1 MAQELRVDI
10 TVDDKG
16 SMVVKRFGQSAEK
29 SMAKVERSAKAARKS
44 ALKLKL
50 AFAGLTATGGY
61 LFTKFT
67 GITDQYTQL
76 DNRLKL
82 VTGSTEQLDRVSAA
96 LYDTAQDTFTSYA
109 DTVELYAGV
118 ARATSELTDEYGR
131 QLLTEQE
138 LVAFTGDLNRA
149 MLVSGASQEA
159 AANATRQMI
168 QALEGGVVRAEEYN
182 SILENTPRILK
193 AVASGMGVSMGEL
206 RQQMLAGEL
215 TAQRFVEAF
224 QEGAKDI
231 AAEFDSTERT
241 ARQAMTTLGNTLR
254 DIIDDADDTKGAT
267 AGITKAIIELR
278 DTIEKNRKSIL
289 ALFTGM
295 IDAGGRVVEVT
306 GDIIDRVRLLSGW
319 AAGVISLD
327 DALFGDADTMFAGID
342 SGLQIIE
349 RRIADTSGQIAMLEL
364 SMRGLQNAP
373 ANSRLGKRYAEWS
386 AEVERLRGELQRLE
400 TQRNALIKQ
409 EQKAQQIGE
418 ELAKTSDTQV
428 AVTVDLATE
437 TETAEKAIKK
447 TTKETVNYDNA
458 LQDAFGS
465 VDRFSQSL
473 SDLDKTTH
481 AYYAELGKKVPV
493 DSWLLKAQDAP
504 EVAARAMAALEEQ
517 TEQSAFVFQEQWD
530 NAFENFQS
538 YLSDALMNWQ
548 WSWDSMLDIAKRAL
562 ADIVSAFVTSGLREL
577 VGSIFADAEGISISG
592 LTGGGPASGIA
603 STVAGTIANALGL
616 PSIKD
621 IGASVAAALGIGG
634 GSATAGLTAGTQ
646 LALLEGTYGPAAA
659 AASGGAAS
667 GGIGAGLGAA
677 APWAAGAAGI
687 AAMFSLGGVFGRGE
701 KVPWVD
707 RLTQTGTTPSSLAEA
722 GLTDQITLISNAMR
736 DNLTPALHG
745 AESIAL
751 DAANGL
757 LVTGNTIATTV
768 GNWEQG
774 TERVVKS
781 TRQTIYAF
789 DAASGRW
796 VETGVSMDYLAEK
809 FETLTAT
816 TDMSDE
822 ATARMIATQAGYP
835 ALADEI
841 ILATRGQEEAATLM
855 TRSMTVLSAQ
865 TGLNNTDVV
874 ALTEKMNLLSES
886 TGLTTEEIVAQ
897 TAEQYNLTEQTDLL
911 RRAYESQKGPTEEL
925 TSMMGDLTRE
935 AGLSESQISGL
946 IGEMFEWQSATGRS
960 TSEIARQIAEQHKVP
975 GAVDALIAAYE
986 AQYETVEGLAGAM
999 TSMEAAIRRASEVAR
1014 TTDWTPTARPASA
1027 ETSYAIG
1034 TDYVPR
1040 TGLYQLHQGEAVI
1053 PAKYNRGGL
1062 DSESRQL
1069 LGVIAV
1075 ASKQQLKILK
1085 RFEYL
1090 GIPQSTRQAVA

>member
-10 TVDDKG
+10 TVDDNG
-16 SMVVKRFGQSAEK
+16 SMVVRRFGDTA
-29 SMAKVERSAKAARKS
+29 ERSMGKVNKSTLTVDKAVKRLSVAW
-44 ALKLKL
+44 
-50 AFAGLTATGGY
+50 AGLTATGGY
-61 LFTKFT
+61 LLTKFT

-82 VTGSTEQLDRVSAA
+82 VTGSSEQLNRVSEA
-96 LYDTAQDTFTSYA
+96 LYNTAQDTFTSYA

-182 SILENTPRILK
+182 SILEKTPRILK

-224 QEGAKDI
+224 QDGAKDI

-241 ARQAMTTLGNTLR
+241 ARQAMTILGNTLR
-254 DIIDDADDTKGAT
+254 GIIDEADDTTNAT
-267 AGITKAIIELR
+267 AGITEAIIELR
-278 DTIEKNRKSIL
+278 DTIEENREEIL
-289 ALFTGM
+289 AVF
-295 IDAGGRVVEVT
+295 AGLLESTNSLVEKLPTVVNHLGTMTEKVKNT
-306 GDIIDRVRLLSGW
+306 Y
-319 AAGVISLD
+319 
-327 DALFGDADTMFAGID
+327 DALPPWMWNVGIGGAIIGGKKGTAVLA
-342 SGLQIIE
+342 SLGLF
-349 RRIADTSGQIAMLEL
+349 
-364 SMRGLQNAP
+364 
-373 ANSRLGKRYAEWS
+373 
-386 AEVERLRGELQRLE
+386 
-400 TQRNALIKQ
+400 
-409 EQKAQQIGE
+409 
-418 ELAKTSDTQV
+418 AKTMADIEDETTAIGQSNSIIAIALEKVFGKVEKSAKITGGSLMDYAIATQESI
-428 AVTVDLATE
+428 APTETLAE
-437 TETAEKAIKK
+437 ASEQLAGQLTETAKKAIKK

-538 YLSDALMNWQ
+538 YLSDALMTWQ

-707 RLTQTGTTPSSLAEA
+707 RLTQTGATPSSLAEA

-736 DNLTPALHG
+736 DNLSPALHG

-897 TAEQYNLTEQTDLL
+897 TAEQYNLSEQTDLL

-960 TSEIARQIAEQHKVP
+960 TFEIARQIAEQHKVP
-975 GAVDALIAAYE
+975 GAVDALIAAYN
-986 AQYETVEGLAGAM
+986 AQYEQVEGLAGAM
-999 TSMEAAIRRASEVAR
+999 TSMEAAIRRAAEVAR

>member
-10 TVDDKG
+10 TVDDNG
-16 SMVVKRFGQSAEK
+16 SMVVRRFGDTA
-29 SMAKVERSAKAARKS
+29 ERSMGKVNKSTLTVDKAVKRLSVAW
-44 ALKLKL
+44 
-50 AFAGLTATGGY
+50 AGLTATGGY
-61 LFTKFT
+61 LLTKFT

-82 VTGSTEQLDRVSAA
+82 VTGSSEQLNRVSEA
-96 LYDTAQDTFTSYA
+96 LYNTAQDTFTSYA

-193 AVASGMGVSMGEL
+193 AVADGMGVSMGEL

-224 QEGAKDI
+224 QDGAKDI
-231 AAEFDSTERT
+231 AAEFDNTERT

-267 AGITKAIIELR
+267 AGITKTIIELR
-278 DTIEKNRKSIL
+278 DTIEENREEIL
-289 ALFTGM
+289 AVF
-295 IDAGGRVVEVT
+295 AGLLESTTSLVEKLPTVVGHLGTMTEKVKKT
-306 GDIIDRVRLLSGW
+306 Y
-319 AAGVISLD
+319 
-327 DALFGDADTMFAGID
+327 DALPSWMWNVGIGGAIIGGKKGTAVLA
-342 SGLQIIE
+342 SLGLF
-349 RRIADTSGQIAMLEL
+349 
-364 SMRGLQNAP
+364 
-373 ANSRLGKRYAEWS
+373 
-386 AEVERLRGELQRLE
+386 
-400 TQRNALIKQ
+400 
-409 EQKAQQIGE
+409 
-418 ELAKTSDTQV
+418 AKTMADIEDETTAIGQSNSIIAIALEKVFGKVEKSAKITGGSLMDYAIATQESI
-428 AVTVDLATE
+428 APTEKLAE
-437 TETAEKAIKK
+437 ASGGLARQLTETAEKAIKK

-481 AYYAELGKKVPV
+481 AYYAELGKEVPA

-592 LTGGGPASGIA
+592 LTGGGGPASGIA

-616 PSIKD
+616 PSVSE

-667 GGIGAGLGAA
+667 GGIGAGLAAA

-687 AAMFSLGGVFGRGE
+687 AAMFGLGGVFGRGE

-707 RLTQTGTTPSSLAEA
+707 RLTQTGATPSSLAEA

-822 ATARMIATQAGYP
+822 AAARMIATQAGYP

-886 TGLTTEEIVAQ
+886 TGLTIEEIVAQ

-975 GAVDALIAAYE
+975 GAVDALIAAYN
-986 AQYETVEGLAGAM
+986 AQYEQVEGLAGAM
-999 TSMEAAIRRASEVAR
+999 TSMEAAIRRAAEVAR
-1014 TTDWTPTARPASA
+1014 TTNWTPTARPASGEA
-1027 ETSYAIG
+1027 SYAIG
-1034 TDYVPR
+1034 TEYVPR

-1085 RFEYL
+1085 RFEYI
-1090 GIPQSTRQAVA
+1090 GIPTSARQAVA

>member
-10 TVDDKG
+10 TVDDNG
-16 SMVVKRFGQSAEK
+16 SMVVKRFGDNA
-29 SMAKVERSAKAARKS
+29 ERSMGKVNKSTLTVDKAVKRLSVAW
-44 ALKLKL
+44 
-50 AFAGLTATGGY
+50 AGLTATGGY
-61 LFTKFT
+61 LLTKFT

-82 VTGSTEQLDRVSAA
+82 VTGSSEQLNRVSEA
-96 LYDTAQDTFTSYA
+96 LYNTAQDTFTSYA

-224 QEGAKDI
+224 QDGAKDI
-231 AAEFDSTERT
+231 AAEFDTTERT

-254 DIIDDADDTKGAT
+254 GIIDDADDTKGAT
-267 AGITKAIIELR
+267 AAITEAIIELR
-278 DTIEKNRKSIL
+278 DTIEENREEIL
-289 ALFTGM
+289 AVFDGLLESTTSLVEKLPT
-295 IDAGGRVVEVT
+295 VVGHLGTMTEKVKNT
-306 GDIIDRVRLLSGW
+306 Y
-319 AAGVISLD
+319 
-327 DALFGDADTMFAGID
+327 DALPSWMWNVGIGGAIIGGKKGTAVLA
-342 SGLQIIE
+342 SLGLF
-349 RRIADTSGQIAMLEL
+349 
-364 SMRGLQNAP
+364 
-373 ANSRLGKRYAEWS
+373 
-386 AEVERLRGELQRLE
+386 
-400 TQRNALIKQ
+400 
-409 EQKAQQIGE
+409 
-418 ELAKTSDTQV
+418 AKTMADIEDETTAIGQSNSIVAIALEKVFGKVEKSAKITGGSLMDYAIATQESI
-428 AVTVDLATE
+428 APTETLAE
-437 TETAEKAIKK
+437 ASGGLAGQLTETAEKAIKK
-447 TTKETVNYDNA
+447 TTKETINYDNA

-504 EVAARAMAALEEQ
+504 EVAERAMAALEEQ

-538 YLSDALMNWQ
+538 YLSDALMTWQ

-577 VGSIFADAEGISISG
+577 VGSIFADEKAFSISG
-592 LTGGGPASGIA
+592 IFDSGGGGGGPASGIA

-616 PSIKD
+616 PSVSE

-667 GGIGAGLGAA
+667 GGIGAGLAAA

-687 AAMFSLGGVFGRGE
+687 LAMLSLGGLFGGNDRGA
-701 KVPWVD
+701 D
-707 RLTQTGTTPSSLAEA
+707 FA
-722 GLTDQITLISNAMR
+722 D
-736 DNLTPALHG
+736 
-745 AESIAL
+745 IATNL
-751 DAANGL
+751 DAATLSAAGFNDKLQQVGKTSL
-757 LVTGNTIATTV
+757 PDMV
-768 GNWEQG
+768 GNLNEFDRVSIDLNTNLVYLKQSGWQASSETGALIYKIDSLSGQLIETGIDTNDLMQRMVDLSAGTDLTVDAVARMVAEQAG
-774 TERVVKS
+774 LPGLNDEL
-781 TRQTIYAF
+781 
-789 DAASGRW
+789 AASYLELAN
-796 VETGVSMDYLAEK
+796 VTSAAAAETMRAADLSI
-809 FETLTAT
+809 TA
-816 TDMSDE
+816 
-822 ATARMIATQAGYP
+822 
-835 ALADEI
+835 
-841 ILATRGQEEAATLM
+841 
-855 TRSMTVLSAQ
+855 
-865 TGLNNTDVV
+865 
-874 ALTEKMNLLSES
+874 
-886 TGLTTEEIVAQ
+886 
-897 TAEQYNLTEQTDLL
+897 
-911 RRAYESQKGPTEEL
+911 
-925 TSMMGDLTRE
+925 
-935 AGLSESQISGL
+935 
-946 IGEMFEWQSATGRS
+946 
-960 TSEIARQIAEQHKVP
+960 
-975 GAVDALIAAYE
+975 
-986 AQYETVEGLAGAM
+986 
-999 TSMEAAIRRASEVAR
+999 ASEAHR
-1014 TTDWTPTARPASA
+1014 AWDRYYEQNPENGTPISEPTTPQPDGYLWPGFAK
-1027 ETSYAIG
+1027 G

>member
-10 TVDDKG
+10 TVDDNG
-16 SMVVKRFGQSAEK
+16 SMVVRRFGDTA
-29 SMAKVERSAKAARKS
+29 ERSMGKVNKSTLTVDKAVKRLSVAW
-44 ALKLKL
+44 
-50 AFAGLTATGGY
+50 AGLTATGGY
-61 LFTKFT
+61 LLTKFT

-82 VTGSTEQLDRVSAA
+82 VTGSSEQLNRVSEA
-96 LYDTAQDTFTSYA
+96 LYNTAQDTFTSYA

-182 SILENTPRILK
+182 SILEKTPRILK

-224 QEGAKDI
+224 QDGAKDI

-241 ARQAMTTLGNTLR
+241 ARQAMTILGNTLR
-254 DIIDDADDTKGAT
+254 GIIDEADDTTNAT
-267 AGITKAIIELR
+267 AGITEAIIELR
-278 DTIEKNRKSIL
+278 DTIEENREEIL
-289 ALFTGM
+289 AVF
-295 IDAGGRVVEVT
+295 AGLLESTNSLVEKLPTVVNHLGTMTEKVKNT
-306 GDIIDRVRLLSGW
+306 Y
-319 AAGVISLD
+319 
-327 DALFGDADTMFAGID
+327 DALPPWMWNVGIGGAIIGGKKGTAVLA
-342 SGLQIIE
+342 SLGLF
-349 RRIADTSGQIAMLEL
+349 
-364 SMRGLQNAP
+364 
-373 ANSRLGKRYAEWS
+373 
-386 AEVERLRGELQRLE
+386 
-400 TQRNALIKQ
+400 
-409 EQKAQQIGE
+409 
-418 ELAKTSDTQV
+418 AKTMADIEDETTAIGQSNSIIAIALEKVFGKVEKSAKITGGSLMDYAIATQESI
-428 AVTVDLATE
+428 APTETLAE
-437 TETAEKAIKK
+437 ASEQLAGQLTETAKKAIKK

-538 YLSDALMNWQ
+538 YLSDALMTWQ

-577 VGSIFADAEGISISG
+577 VGSIFADEKAFSISG
-592 LTGGGPASGIA
+592 IFDSGGGGGGPASGIA

-707 RLTQTGTTPSSLAEA
+707 RLTQTGATPSSLAEA

-736 DNLTPALHG
+736 DNLSPALHG

-822 ATARMIATQAGYP
+822 AAARMIATQAGYP

-897 TAEQYNLTEQTDLL
+897 TAEQYNLSEQTDLL

-960 TSEIARQIAEQHKVP
+960 TFEIARQIAEQHKVP
-975 GAVDALIAAYE
+975 GAVDALIAAYN
-986 AQYETVEGLAGAM
+986 AQYEQVEGLAGAM
-999 TSMEAAIRRASEVAR
+999 TSMEAAIRRAAEVAR

-1027 ETSYAIG
+1027 EASYAIG

-1085 RFEYL
+1085 RFEYI
-1090 GIPQSTRQAVA
+1090 GIPTSARQAVA

>member
-10 TVDDKG
+10 TVDDNG
-16 SMVVKRFGQSAEK
+16 SMVVRRFGDTA
-29 SMAKVERSAKAARKS
+29 ERSMGKVNKSTLTVDKAVKRLSVAW
-44 ALKLKL
+44 
-50 AFAGLTATGGY
+50 AGLTATGGY
-61 LFTKFT
+61 LLTKFT

-82 VTGSTEQLDRVSAA
+82 VTGSSEQLNRVSEA
-96 LYDTAQDTFTSYA
+96 LYNTAQDTFTSYA

-159 AANATRQMI
+159 AANSTRQMI

-224 QEGAKDI
+224 QDGAKDI
-231 AAEFDSTERT
+231 AAEFDTTERT

-254 DIIDDADDTKGAT
+254 GIIDDADDTKGAT
-267 AGITKAIIELR
+267 AAITEAIIELR
-278 DTIEKNRKSIL
+278 DTIEENREEIL
-289 ALFTGM
+289 AVFDGLLESTTSLVEKLPT
-295 IDAGGRVVEVT
+295 VVGHLGTMTEKVKNT
-306 GDIIDRVRLLSGW
+306 Y
-319 AAGVISLD
+319 
-327 DALFGDADTMFAGID
+327 DALPSWMWNVGIGGAIIGGKKGTAVLA
-342 SGLQIIE
+342 SLGLF
-349 RRIADTSGQIAMLEL
+349 
-364 SMRGLQNAP
+364 
-373 ANSRLGKRYAEWS
+373 
-386 AEVERLRGELQRLE
+386 
-400 TQRNALIKQ
+400 
-409 EQKAQQIGE
+409 
-418 ELAKTSDTQV
+418 AKTMADIEDETTAIGQSNSIV
-428 AVTVDLATE
+428 AIALEKVFGKVEKSAKITGGSLMDYAIATE
-437 TETAEKAIKK
+437 ESIAPTETLAEASGGLAGQLTETAEKAIKK

-538 YLSDALMNWQ
+538 YLSDALMNWE

-577 VGSIFADAEGISISG
+577 VGSIFADEKAFSISG
-592 LTGGGPASGIA
+592 IFDSGGGGGGPVSGLA

-667 GGIGAGLGAA
+667 GGIGAGLAAA

-707 RLTQTGTTPSSLAEA
+707 RLTQTGATPSSLAEA

-822 ATARMIATQAGYP
+822 AAARMIATQAGYP

-874 ALTEKMNLLSES
+874 ALTEKMNLLSDS
-886 TGLTTEEIVAQ
+886 TGLTIEEIVAQ

-911 RRAYESQKGPTEEL
+911 RRAYESQKRPTEEL

-935 AGLSESQISGL
+935 AGLSESKISDL

-986 AQYETVEGLAGAM
+986 AQYEPVEGLAGAM
-999 TSMEAAIRRASEVAR
+999 STMAEAIEAAAR
-1014 TTDWTPTARPASA
+1014 MARNADFNPQGGATPASA
-1027 ETSYAIG
+1027 EASYAIG

>member
-1 MAQELRVDI
+1 
-10 TVDDKG
+10 
-16 SMVVKRFGQSAEK
+16 
-29 SMAKVERSAKAARKS
+29 
-44 ALKLKL
+44 
-50 AFAGLTATGGY
+50 
-61 LFTKFT
+61 
-67 GITDQYTQL
+67 
-76 DNRLKL
+76 
-82 VTGSTEQLDRVSAA
+82 
-96 LYDTAQDTFTSYA
+96 
-109 DTVELYAGV
+109 
-118 ARATSELTDEYGR
+118 
-131 QLLTEQE
+131 
-138 LVAFTGDLNRA
+138 
-149 MLVSGASQEA
+149 
-159 AANATRQMI
+159 
-168 QALEGGVVRAEEYN
+168 
-182 SILENTPRILK
+182 
-193 AVASGMGVSMGEL
+193 MGVSMGEL

-224 QEGAKDI
+224 QDGAKDI
-231 AAEFDSTERT
+231 AAEFDNTERT

-267 AGITKAIIELR
+267 AGITKTIIELR
-278 DTIEKNRKSIL
+278 DTIEENREEIL
-289 ALFTGM
+289 AVF
-295 IDAGGRVVEVT
+295 AGLLESTTSLVEKLPTVVGHLGTMTEKVKKT
-306 GDIIDRVRLLSGW
+306 Y
-319 AAGVISLD
+319 
-327 DALFGDADTMFAGID
+327 DALPSWMWNVGIGGAIIGGKKGTAVLA
-342 SGLQIIE
+342 SLGLF
-349 RRIADTSGQIAMLEL
+349 
-364 SMRGLQNAP
+364 
-373 ANSRLGKRYAEWS
+373 
-386 AEVERLRGELQRLE
+386 
-400 TQRNALIKQ
+400 
-409 EQKAQQIGE
+409 
-418 ELAKTSDTQV
+418 AKTMADIEDETTAIGQSNSIIAIALEKVFGKVEKSAKITGGSLMDYAIATQESI
-428 AVTVDLATE
+428 APTEKLAE
-437 TETAEKAIKK
+437 ASGGLARQLTETAEKAIKK

-481 AYYAELGKKVPV
+481 AYYAELGKEVPA

-592 LTGGGPASGIA
+592 LTGGGGPASGIA

-616 PSIKD
+616 PSVSE

-667 GGIGAGLGAA
+667 GGIGAGLAAA

-687 AAMFSLGGVFGRGE
+687 AAMFGLGGVFGRGE

-707 RLTQTGTTPSSLAEA
+707 RLTQTGATPSSLAEA

-774 TERVVKS
+774 TERLVKS

-796 VETGVSMDYLAEK
+796 VETGVLMDYLAEK

-822 ATARMIATQAGYP
+822 AAARMIATQAGYP

-925 TSMMGDLTRE
+925 TSMMGNLTRE
-935 AGLSESQISGL
+935 AGLSESKISGL
-946 IGEMFEWQSATGRS
+946 IGEMFEWQSATGRA

-975 GAVDALIAAYE
+975 GAVDALIAAYN
-986 AQYETVEGLAGAM
+986 AQYEPVEGLAGAM
-999 TSMEAAIRRASEVAR
+999 TSMEAAIRRAAEVAR
-1014 TTDWTPTARPASA
+1014 TTNWTPTARPASGEA
-1027 ETSYAIG
+1027 SYAIG
-1034 TDYVPR
+1034 TEYVPR

>member
-1 MAQELRVDI
+1 
-10 TVDDKG
+10 
-16 SMVVKRFGQSAEK
+16 
-29 SMAKVERSAKAARKS
+29 
-44 ALKLKL
+44 
-50 AFAGLTATGGY
+50 
-61 LFTKFT
+61 
-67 GITDQYTQL
+67 
-76 DNRLKL
+76 
-82 VTGSTEQLDRVSAA
+82 
-96 LYDTAQDTFTSYA
+96 
-109 DTVELYAGV
+109 
-118 ARATSELTDEYGR
+118 
-131 QLLTEQE
+131 
-138 LVAFTGDLNRA
+138 
-149 MLVSGASQEA
+149 
-159 AANATRQMI
+159 
-168 QALEGGVVRAEEYN
+168 
-182 SILENTPRILK
+182 
-193 AVASGMGVSMGEL
+193 
-206 RQQMLAGEL
+206 
-215 TAQRFVEAF
+215 
-224 QEGAKDI
+224 
-231 AAEFDSTERT
+231 
-241 ARQAMTTLGNTLR
+241 
-254 DIIDDADDTKGAT
+254 
-267 AGITKAIIELR
+267 LR
-278 DTIEKNRKSIL
+278 DTIEENREEIL
-289 ALFTGM
+289 AVF
-295 IDAGGRVVEVT
+295 AGLLESTTSLVEKLPTVVGHLGTMTEKVKKT
-306 GDIIDRVRLLSGW
+306 Y
-319 AAGVISLD
+319 
-327 DALFGDADTMFAGID
+327 DALPSWMWNVGIGGAIIGGKKGTAVLA
-342 SGLQIIE
+342 SLGLF
-349 RRIADTSGQIAMLEL
+349 
-364 SMRGLQNAP
+364 
-373 ANSRLGKRYAEWS
+373 
-386 AEVERLRGELQRLE
+386 
-400 TQRNALIKQ
+400 
-409 EQKAQQIGE
+409 
-418 ELAKTSDTQV
+418 AKTMADIEDETTAIGQSNSIIAIALEKVFGKVEKSAKITGGSLMDYAIATQESI
-428 AVTVDLATE
+428 APTEKLAE
-437 TETAEKAIKK
+437 ASGGLARQLTETAEKAIKK

-481 AYYAELGKKVPV
+481 AYYAELGKEVPA

-592 LTGGGPASGIA
+592 LTGGGGPASGIA

-616 PSIKD
+616 PSVSE

-667 GGIGAGLGAA
+667 GGIGAGLAAA

-687 AAMFSLGGVFGRGE
+687 AAMFGLGGVFGRGE

-707 RLTQTGTTPSSLAEA
+707 RLTQTGATPSSLAEA

-774 TERVVKS
+774 TERLVKS

-796 VETGVSMDYLAEK
+796 VETGVLMDYLAEK

-822 ATARMIATQAGYP
+822 AAARMIATQAGYP

-925 TSMMGDLTRE
+925 TSMMGNLTRE
-935 AGLSESQISGL
+935 AGLSESKISGL
-946 IGEMFEWQSATGRS
+946 IGEMFEWQSATGRA

-975 GAVDALIAAYE
+975 GAVDALIAAYN
-986 AQYETVEGLAGAM
+986 AQYEPVEGLAGAM
-999 TSMEAAIRRASEVAR
+999 TSMEAAIRRAAEVAR
-1014 TTDWTPTARPASA
+1014 TTNWTPTARPASGEA
-1027 ETSYAIG
+1027 SYAIG
-1034 TDYVPR
+1034 TEYVPR